1 MSYKIIINS
10 KELCVYLNDFY
21 NVFPN
26 KSLKMVFPD
35 NIPKE
40 YIKDYIRGF
49 FDGDGSIYFTKKG

>member
-1 MSYKIIINS
+1 
-10 KELCVYLNDFY
+10 
-21 NVFPN
+21 
-26 KSLKMVFPD
+26 MVFPD